1 MRVYVKHL
9 VYFKGAYQTSSKSV
23 ALLLIII
30 FVIILIF
37 SLPRSGSSWYKAVT
51 QDADD
56 SAGQNL
62 TQARERKPHSFP
74 VSCALQ

>member
-51 QDADD
+51 QDPW
-56 SAGQNL
+56 SIPVGQVTL
-62 TQARERKPHSFP
+62 EFVP
-74 VSCALQ
+74 VCGQMPSHKGR

>member
-9 VYFKGAYQTSSKSV
+9 VYFKGAYQTPSKSV

-37 SLPRSGSSWYKAVT
+37 SLPASGSSWYKSVT
-51 QDADD
+51 QDPWRIPE
-56 SAGQNL
+56 GQVTL
-62 TQARERKPHSFP
+62 EFVP
-74 VSCALQ
+74 VCGQMPSEKGK